1 MKKDEKA
8 AAVEQIA
15 AQIREAQAVYALDY
29 RGLTVT
35 QAAQLRASLRDVEA
49 RFRVVKN
56 TLTLRAADAA
66 GAEELKPV
74 VEQGPTALT
83 FVLGD
88 PALAAKALD
97 SFARQSQSLA
107 FKGGVMD
114 GAALSADDLR
124 QMARLPA
131 RDQLNAQLAG
141 IVASPLTGLVR
152 GLGSMISGVAI
163 ALEQLRQQKEE
174 AA

>member
-35 QAAQLRASLRDVEA
+35 QAAQLRASLREADA

-97 SFARQSQSLA
+97 SFARQTQSLA

-114 GAALSADDLR
+114 GAALSPDDLR
-124 QMARLPA
+124 QIARLPA

>member
-35 QAAQLRASLRDVEA
+35 QAAQLRASLREADA

-97 SFARQSQSLA
+97 SFARQTQSLA

-114 GAALSADDLR
+114 GAALSPDDLR
-124 QMARLPA
+124 QIARLPP